1 MKLKA
6 GSLNTAVRMINPATM
21 MKKESEGIINH
32 VKNEKSDITQF
43 LDIHIAKRYEK
54 TIRKKCHASKLNLE
68 LTFILR
74 YHARAKQQKKKK
86 KGQIR
91 PYQNLN
97 VRYIKGQYYRV
108 KRKHKEWEKYVQISK

>member
-6 GSLNTAVRMINPATM
+6 GSLNTAVRMINPATI

-86 KGQIR
+86 KKDKSG
-91 PYQNLN
+91 L
-97 VRYIKGQYYRV
+97 IK
-108 KRKHKEWEKYVQISK
+108 I